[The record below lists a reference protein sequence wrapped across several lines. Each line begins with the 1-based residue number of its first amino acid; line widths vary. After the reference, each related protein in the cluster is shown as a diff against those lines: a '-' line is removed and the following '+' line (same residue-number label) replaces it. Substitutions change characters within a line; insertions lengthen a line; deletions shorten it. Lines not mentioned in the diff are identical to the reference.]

1 MTDDYAVVVQRD
13 AVVFTRERGPK
24 EEDEPGGVGRHG
36 VSERHASAVIEN
48 ADLAVESMGAAHG
61 RRHPE

>member
-1 MTDDYAVVVQRD
+1 MTDDRAVVVERD
-13 AVVFTRERGPK
+13 AVGFTGERGAK
-24 EEDEPGGVGRHG
+24 QHEARGVGRHG
-36 VSERHASAVIEN
+36 VSKRHASAVIEN